1 MSVDTSEMCSICW
14 RDFSSELVPII
25 IPCGHSFCEECIPDM
40 KTCALCRKRV
50 GLNHSKPRNYSL
62 LSLLDKITNIKQKET
77 REQNTQVS
85 PRELQ
90 QIEEIP
96 LFQRSRTTLDRV
108 LKLDKQ
114 KSITF
119 KLSQHSDG
127 TIKGLGINFK

>member
-14 RDFSSELVPII
+14 RDFSSEHVPII
-25 IPCGHSFCEECIPDM
+25 ISCGHSFCEECIPGM
-40 KTCALCRKRV
+40 KTCALCRKRI

-62 LSLLDKITNIKQKET
+62 LSLLDKISNIRQIET
-77 REQNTQVS
+77 KEQNTQVS

-90 QIEEIP
+90 QEDIIP
-96 LFQRSRTTLDRV
+96 LFQRSRTSLDKV

-119 KLSQHSDG
+119 KLSQHLDG
-127 TIKGLGINFK
+127 TLKGLGINFK